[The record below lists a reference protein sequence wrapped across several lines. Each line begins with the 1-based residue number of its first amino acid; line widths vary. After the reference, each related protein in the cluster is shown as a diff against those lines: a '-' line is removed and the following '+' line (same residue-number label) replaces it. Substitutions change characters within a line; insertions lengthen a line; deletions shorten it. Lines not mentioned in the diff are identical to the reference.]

1 MKRFLKQLRTGLLF
15 FLLNCLAFCAG
26 YISSHG
32 FTLIPNSQ
40 GWETVQIA
48 FGTLLM
54 ACFSGFVV
62 WSVGYIIETLKTKW
76 EDTKDDNN

>member
-1 MKRFLKQLRTGLLF
+1 MKRFLKRLRTGLIF
-15 FLLNCLAFCAG
+15 FLLNCFAFCTG
-26 YISSHG
+26 YVSYIG

-40 GWETVQIA
+40 GWEAIQVA

-54 ACFSGFVV
+54 ACSSVFAI
-62 WSVGYIIETLKTKW
+62 WSVGYIIEIKL